1 LKRGALIFASAL
13 VVPFIVG
20 YALTLIT
27 LVTGV
32 DAWIR
37 FDYQLAPVRVSPR
50 RNATN
55 PACTLNR
62 SHARTLPGPLAPLD
76 AVAQWVAV
84 MLLVGWLT
92 RRSSP
97 STQLAASF
105 VAILVVGTIFLVV
118 MHFFGAEPA
127 HMDL

>member
-1 LKRGALIFASAL
+1 
-13 VVPFIVG
+13 
-20 YALTLIT
+20 
-27 LVTGV
+27 
-32 DAWIR
+32 
-37 FDYQLAPVRVSPR
+37 
-50 RNATN
+50 
-55 PACTLNR
+55 
-62 SHARTLPGPLAPLD
+62 
-76 AVAQWVAV
+76 